1 MVKQE
6 NEEII
11 LDKMSEFGF
20 NKYEAKTYMTLLEHQ
35 EISAY
40 EISKKSGVPQS
51 KIYET
56 VNNLVEEGFII
67 AQGENPVLYSPLP
80 LSEFISR
87 HRTRMENSLSLL
99 ENKLKNFNSQPEV
112 DYMWHFRGESS
123 CYEKVQEVIS
133 RADSRL
139 LLEVWQEEVEQI
151 KPAVQQAAARGVEIK
166 TVFYGQEQ
174 ELPGEVF
181 FHQLEGLKDDTENQ
195 GRWLTA
201 VADEQEAFF
210 GSFSAGETEAVWT
223 QNKAFMIMAE
233 NFITHDI
240 FIAEIHKSFS
250 QKLQQKF
257 GNNLKKLRNK
267 LQL

>member
-1 MVKQE
+1 MSNHK
-6 NEEII
+6 NEEVI
-11 LDKMSEFGF
+11 LNKMAELGF

-56 VNNLVEEGFII
+56 VNKLVEDGFII

-87 HRTRMENSLSLL
+87 HKTRLQNSLSVL
-99 ENKLKNFNSQPEV
+99 EEELKNLSSHPDV
-112 DYMWHFRGESS
+112 DYMWHLRGKDS
-123 CYEKVQEVIS
+123 CCEKVQEVING
-133 RADSRL
+133 AEQRL
-139 LLEVWQEEVEQI
+139 LIEVWEQEIGKI
-151 KPAVQQAAARGVEIK
+151 KPQLEQAAAEGVEIK
-166 TVFYGQEQ
+166 TVYYGEER

-181 FHQLEGLKDDTENQ
+181 FHQLEGIGDEVEKQ

-201 VADEQEAFF
+201 VADEEEAFF
-210 GSFSAGETEAVWT
+210 GSFSQEETEAVWT
-223 QNKAFMIMAE
+223 QNKAFMVMAE

-240 FIAEIHKSFS
+240 FIAEIYRNFPG
-250 QKLQQKF
+250 QLEEKF
-257 GNNLKKLRNK
+257 GKNLIKLRKKLHS
-267 LQL
+267 